1 MKNVFALLIIAISIV
16 VSPMYNV
23 QAYENSIVYL
33 SESVLHMD
41 RANEPKAD
49 VIVVKFRTHN
59 GVPQYRRWNETQGC
73 WVDPD
78 WIDVN

>member
-1 MKNVFALLIIAISIV
+1 MKNVFALLAIAVSIA

-23 QAYENSIVYL
+23 QAYENSAVYL
-33 SESVLHMD
+33 FESVLQTD
-41 RANEPKAD
+41 RANEPRAD

-59 GVPQYRRWNETQGC
+59 GVSQYCRWNETQNC

-78 WIDVN
+78 WIDLN